1 MSIPNYVNNPDFPPN
16 PPPADVDVSVV
27 IPTKD
32 RQHKIPTTIA
42 SLQTQ
47 EYLPAEIIVVHTG
60 TPEVKRLVDGFPN
73 IVGVE
78 QTEGGSAHARN
89 LGIDHASGDIV
100 AFTDDDC
107 ILPPNWISGIVWT
120 IECNEGIVTCGG
132 SNWPHEAVRH
142 RLAARVD
149 EERIR
154 TNQLGWAKEQD
165 DGVTIGGVELRTFGC
180 QNVAFSRDAIGSTR
194 YTSKGDLE
202 SERPFQENVLD
213 SGDNAYIP
221 ITAWHFRDYTLVGLF
236 QQRYRNGQASVRGRG
251 GRSLLPSVVGLFAF
265 PLLLFNELRA
275 ANDSAVGFV
284 KFLADMTARLGAAT
298 NLWS

>member
-32 RQHKIPTTIA
+32 RPHKIPTTIA

-78 QTEGGSAHARN
+78 QTEGGIAHARN

-107 ILPPNWISGIVWT
+107 ILPPNWISGIV
-120 IECNEGIVTCGG
+120 
-132 SNWPHEAVRH
+132 
-142 RLAARVD
+142 
-149 EERIR
+149 
-154 TNQLGWAKEQD
+154 
-165 DGVTIGGVELRTFGC
+165 
-180 QNVAFSRDAIGSTR
+180 
-194 YTSKGDLE
+194 
-202 SERPFQENVLD
+202 
-213 SGDNAYIP
+213 
-221 ITAWHFRDYTLVGLF
+221 
-236 QQRYRNGQASVRGRG
+236 
-251 GRSLLPSVVGLFAF
+251 
-265 PLLLFNELRA
+265 
-275 ANDSAVGFV
+275 
-284 KFLADMTARLGAAT
+284 
-298 NLWS
+298 